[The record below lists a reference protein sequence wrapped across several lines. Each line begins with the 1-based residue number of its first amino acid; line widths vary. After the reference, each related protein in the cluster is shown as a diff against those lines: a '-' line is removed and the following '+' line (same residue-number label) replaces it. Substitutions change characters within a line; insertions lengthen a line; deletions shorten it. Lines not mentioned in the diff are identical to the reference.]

1 MATVGQVF
9 RGEPTPMPAKP
20 RKHHALLIT
29 AALSLLGAMPP
40 LDAQPTN
47 RAGVPSQPVGV
58 TISHNTASVNG
69 VEYHYLL
76 SGSGPMVV
84 LLHGWPVTSRHWM
97 PIIPQLA
104 ERYTVIAPDLR
115 GLGLTEKTESGYD
128 KRTVAEDISGLIRL
142 LGKDGAY
149 VVGHDIGGM
158 VAFALAHEHPEIVRK
173 LVILDVPIP
182 GLGIWEQSQ
191 RRLWHLGF
199 HQVPDLPEALVSGN
213 VGEYLRYFFT
223 FNVYDRTAIAENEI
237 EEYVQA
243 YSRPGALRAGFAY
256 YRAFS
261 DDLRDNEIYARTK
274 LKMPVLALGGALT
287 TGEGTLRQLQP
298 IAENIQGGAI
308 DKSGHWLASE
318 QPAELTCRLLAF
330 FAEP

>member
-1 MATVGQVF
+1 M
-9 RGEPTPMPAKP
+9 
-20 RKHHALLIT
+20 T
-29 AALSLLGAMPP
+29 AALLLVAAITP
-40 LDAQPTN
+40 LDAQTPNRSAADVPT
-47 RAGVPSQPVGV
+47 QPVGV
-58 TISHNTASVNG
+58 TISHATASVNG

-97 PIIPQLA
+97 PIIPKLA
-104 ERYTVIAPDLR
+104 ERYTVVAPDLR

-128 KRTVAEDISGLIRL
+128 KRTVAEDIFSLIRL

-213 VGEYLRYFFT
+213 VAAYLRYFFT
-223 FNVYDRTAIAENEI
+223 FNVYDRTAIDENEI

-256 YRAFS
+256 YRAFN
-261 DDLRDNEIYARTK
+261 DDLRANEVYARTK

-287 TGEGTLRQLQP
+287 TGEGTLRQLEP
-298 IAENIQGGAI
+298 IAENIRGGVV

-318 QPAELTCRLLAF
+318 QPNELTRRLLIF